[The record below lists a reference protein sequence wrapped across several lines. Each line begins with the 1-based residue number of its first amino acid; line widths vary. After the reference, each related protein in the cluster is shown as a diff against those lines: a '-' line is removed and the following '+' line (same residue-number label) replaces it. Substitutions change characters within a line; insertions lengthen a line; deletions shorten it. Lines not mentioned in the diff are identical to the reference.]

1 MASVGL
7 EPTSSVWTRASVS
20 RASARSSVW
29 ARASVS
35 RASARSSVWARI
47 NTRVEPTDER

>member
-29 ARASVS
+29 AR
-35 RASARSSVWARI
+35 I